1 MAKTVFD
8 VLDEK
13 FTLAM
18 KDQEAFVV
26 SGGAKTFEAYKEACG
41 VIRGLAR
48 AQQEVR
54 DLAKNFMEDNDE

>member
-8 VLDEK
+8 VLNEK
-13 FTLAM
+13 ITLAM
-18 KDQEAFVV
+18 KDQEVFLV

-48 AQQEVR
+48 AQQEVL
-54 DLAKNFMEDNDE
+54 DLAKNFMEKDDD

>member
-1 MAKTVFD
+1 VAKTVFD
-8 VLDEK
+8 VLNEK
-13 FTLAM
+13 LTLAM

-48 AQQEVR
+48 AQQEVQ
-54 DLAKNFMEDNDE
+54 DLAKNFMEQDDD